1 MVNEERTKRY
11 SWGVEATTS
20 LFLEGGLLAACN
32 VLYGY
37 HLSEVFT
44 VGLGFGLNTPV
55 GDLLPGTDFFARL
68 EAELPAGK
76 VAPYLSF
83 DIGGMYSP
91 WSGMPFFAFVNP
103 GMGLSFRL
111 RNADRIY
118 LGLRYQYM
126 WRYLYPYRLYS
137 HNLTFKFGYRF

>member
-1 MVNEERTKRY
+1 M
-11 SWGVEATTS
+11 EATTS

-76 VAPYLSF
+76 VVPYLSF
-83 DIGGMYSP
+83 DIGNVQSVERHAVFRFCQSRYGALFPAPECRPHLSQSEISIYVAASL
-91 WSGMPFFAFVNP
+91 SLQALFA
-103 GMGLSFRL
+103 
-111 RNADRIY
+111 
-118 LGLRYQYM
+118 
-126 WRYLYPYRLYS
+126 
-137 HNLTFKFGYRF
+137 

>member
-91 WSGMPFFAFVNP
+91 WSGMPFSLLLIPVWGSLSGS
-103 GMGLSFRL
+103 GMPTASISVWDINICGGISIPTGSI
-111 RNADRIY
+111 RI
-118 LGLRYQYM
+118 
-126 WRYLYPYRLYS
+126 
-137 HNLTFKFGYRF
+137 T

>member
-1 MVNEERTKRY
+1 MVNEEHTKRY

-111 RNADRIY
+111 RNADRI
-118 LGLRYQYM
+118 
-126 WRYLYPYRLYS
+126 
-137 HNLTFKFGYRF
+137 

>member
-20 LFLEGGLLAACN
+20 LFLECGLLAVCN

-68 EAELPAGK
+68 EAELLAGK
-76 VAPYLSF
+76 VVPYLSF
-83 DIGGMYSP
+83 DIGNVQSVERHAV
-91 WSGMPFFAFVNP
+91 FTFVNP

-118 LGLRYQYM
+118 LGLGYQYM
-126 WRYLYPYRLYS
+126 WRHLYPYRFYS

>member
-20 LFLEGGLLAACN
+20 LFLEGGLLAAYN

-68 EAELPAGK
+68 EANCLRERWYRTFRSTSEECTVRGAACRFSL
-76 VAPYLSF
+76 LS
-83 DIGGMYSP
+83 IPVWGSLSG
-91 WSGMPFFAFVNP
+91 SGMPTASISV
-103 GMGLSFRL
+103 
-111 RNADRIY
+111 
-118 LGLRYQYM
+118 
-126 WRYLYPYRLYS
+126 
-137 HNLTFKFGYRF
+137 

>member
-1 MVNEERTKRY
+1 MGCWSY
-11 SWGVEATTS
+11 AI
-20 LFLEGGLLAACN
+20 
-32 VLYGY
+32 GY

-118 LGLRYQYM
+118 LGLGYQYM
-126 WRYLYPYRLYS
+126 WRHLYPYRFYS

>member
-20 LFLEGGLLAACN
+20 LFLEGGLLVVCN

-83 DIGGMYSP
+83 DIGECTVRGAACRFSLLSIP
-91 WSGMPFFAFVNP
+91 VWGSLSGSGMPTASISV
-103 GMGLSFRL
+103 
-111 RNADRIY
+111 
-118 LGLRYQYM
+118 
-126 WRYLYPYRLYS
+126 
-137 HNLTFKFGYRF
+137 